1 MTQSKLL
8 ELLADIDIEMS
19 AGHLSNLLIKN
30 HQGFETEK
38 EEICEAG
45 LGSSPW
51 QHLDQT
57 SGRVAGVN
65 QTINILGNPFY
76 TIYVTTAK
84 KDRLSVLKALQNGL
98 ELEFLLEP
106 ATYELL
112 SQLEVPQKWQNA
124 LKKLPQ
130 KVFFESEF
138 QALLDQHL
146 PSLGSRVRTRIERSR
161 SHCLLSAVHRMASGP
176 NSGL

>member
-1 MTQSKLL
+1 MR
-8 ELLADIDIEMS
+8 
-19 AGHLSNLLIKN
+19 
-30 HQGFETEK
+30 
-38 EEICEAG
+38 
-45 LGSSPW
+45 GS
-51 QHLDQT
+51 LF
-57 SGRVAGVN
+57 VN
-65 QTINILGNPFY
+65 YTTNIIGNPFY
-76 TIYVTTAK
+76 TVYVTTAN

-146 PSLGSRVRTRIERSR
+146 PGLGSQVRTRILEAAAIACYQQSTEWPVVQA
-161 SHCLLSAVHRMASGP
+161 LGK
-176 NSGL
+176 